1 MALDKQTLK
10 GSLNRLLD
18 DMATRETDPAQ
29 ARADYVDG
37 LADAIE
43 AYVKSGLVTGTVATT
58 GTAAAQTGQLANGRI
73 I

>member
-10 GSLNRLLD
+10 GSLNRPLD
-18 DMATRETDPAQ
+18 DMATRETDPAK

-43 AYVKSGLVTGTVATT
+43 AYVKSGTVTGDVTT
-58 GTAAAQTGQLANGRI
+58 AGTAATQKGPLLNGRI